1 MAHLAALVNDFLA
14 NEFDISPVNASGLGL
29 TEYDE
34 RLDDMSADAFHRRD
48 ADAAEWLKRFES
60 AAGELSA
67 DDEID
72 RQLAISAL
80 RGRLIGADWEVWR
93 RDPTTYSGPV
103 LNGLFGLFLNRLRP
117 TADLVDEGRNG
128 RIIDPLARTECA
140 RVLRDLAADADLR
153 RDMGVASRERACMC
167 SAKTAA
173 DSILIAIEA
182 ENSAGALADHPW
194 NGYR

>member
-117 TADLVDEGRNG
+117 TADLVDAAVARLEQVPRALEQGRANL
-128 RIIDPLARTECA
+128 DPA
-140 RVLRDLAADADLR
+140 LAAPLIVER
-153 RDMGVASRERACMC
+153 GMGSARA
-167 SAKTAA
+167 
-173 DSILIAIEA
+173 
-182 ENSAGALADHPW
+182 G
-194 NGYR
+194 GQ